1 MLRDAQGRAAAR
13 CKPRIQPWCAGV
25 RVQRRERWSQRAK
38 THTAA
43 VGTGGAGHRWGRS
56 QSAGVGEQR
65 ARWVGQRPRVKA
77 VVHPG
82 ARARCQALVLA
93 GAHVGGFRD
102 SQVNKD
108 EQRVH
113 DDEHHDGDLN
123 L

>member
-1 MLRDAQGRAAAR
+1 M
-13 CKPRIQPWCAGV
+13 
-25 RVQRRERWSQRAK
+25 S
-38 THTAA
+38 
-43 VGTGGAGHRWGRS
+43 GTETEGEGCGAS
-56 QSAGVGEQR
+56 
-65 ARWVGQRPRVKA
+65 
-77 VVHPG
+77 G
-82 ARARCQALVLA
+82 ARTRCQALVLA